1 MTLWAI
7 LIDQSPLSPAFHI
20 VLFDKRKGLED
31 CCSSSVYFLLLR
43 ANAAAAAIMI
53 TIARPMAMYVA
64 VGAAFVGGIITG
76 LGVGATVIVGAVV
89 GVIVVAGVGGAV
101 GLTAADAAAGGAWP
115 TYRAVSACEE

>member
-1 MTLWAI
+1 LPRAHSAPSFESCF
-7 LIDQSPLSPAFHI
+7 LI
-20 VLFDKRKGLED
+20 KEKWLED
-31 CCSSSVYFLLLR
+31 CCFSSVYFLLLR

-89 GVIVVAGVGGAV
+89 GVIVVVGVGGAV
-101 GLTAADAAAGGAWP
+101 GLMAADAAAGGAWP